1 LLRPAPNHPP
11 LPAVTALL
19 DHPAVQGGAAP
30 LVVALVVAAIF
41 ARTRFAWIAML
52 AAYATMVALTT
63 GFALSPLTAAR
74 KTILVGLA
82 APVVGL
88 VLDMLPRATKTV
100 VTATSVAAGA
110 VSIWIFMSILHQR
123 EGATAI
129 AMGGG
134 IALFVAILVGLT
146 LRLRS
151 DGLRAGA
158 AGLGL
163 GLATGIAGFLSA
175 SIGYLL
181 AGVSIAAGAGALL
194 LTQVLLSRKLA
205 AGFLGTLT
213 IGLLTALFAVGSVLL
228 AELHWYALPLL
239 LLVPLA
245 VTLRAPERL
254 PLIVRAAVLAAYALI
269 AAALPILVA
278 WFAPRGS

>member
-1 LLRPAPNHPP
+1 M
-11 LPAVTALL
+11 TALL

-41 ARTRFAWIAML
+41 ARTRFAWIAIL

-63 GFALSPLTAAR
+63 GFAFLPLTAGR
-74 KTILVGLA
+74 KTILAGLV
-82 APVVGL
+82 APVVGV
-88 VLDMLPRATKTV
+88 VLDMLPRASKTV
-100 VTATSVAAGA
+100 VTAVSVAAGA
-110 VSIWIFMSILHQR
+110 ASIWIFMSILHQR
-123 EGATAI
+123 EGAAAI

-146 LRLRS
+146 LRLRN

-163 GLATGIAGFLSA
+163 GLATGIAGLLSA

-194 LTQVLLSRKLA
+194 LTQVLLSRKIA
-205 AGFLGTLT
+205 AGFVGTLM
-213 IGLLTALFAVGSVLL
+213 IGLLTALFAVGSVVL

-245 VTLRAPERL
+245 VTLRAPDRL
-254 PLIVRAAVLAAYALI
+254 PLIVRAAVLATYAFI
-269 AAALPILVA
+269 AGALPILVA

>member
-1 LLRPAPNHPP
+1 VNGVLE
-11 LPAVTALL
+11 
-19 DHPAVQGGAAP
+19 HPAVQGGAAP

-41 ARTRFAWIAML
+41 ARTRFAWIAIL

-63 GFALSPLTAAR
+63 GFAFSPLTAAR

-82 APVVGL
+82 APIVGL
-88 VLDMLPRATKTV
+88 VLDMLPRASKFV
-100 VTATSVAAGA
+100 VTAAFVAAGA
-110 VSIWIFMSILHQR
+110 VSVWVFKSILHQR
-123 EGATAI
+123 DGIAAI
-129 AMGGG
+129 AMGCG

-146 LRLRS
+146 LRLRG

-163 GLATGIAGFLSA
+163 GLAAGIAGFLSA

-205 AGFLGTLT
+205 AGFLGTLPIAT
-213 IGLLTALFAVGSVLL
+213 LTALFAVGSVLL

-245 VTLRAPERL
+245 VTLRAPERP
-254 PLIVRAAVLAAYALI
+254 PLIVRAAVLAVYALI

-278 WFAPRGS
+278 WFAPRGP